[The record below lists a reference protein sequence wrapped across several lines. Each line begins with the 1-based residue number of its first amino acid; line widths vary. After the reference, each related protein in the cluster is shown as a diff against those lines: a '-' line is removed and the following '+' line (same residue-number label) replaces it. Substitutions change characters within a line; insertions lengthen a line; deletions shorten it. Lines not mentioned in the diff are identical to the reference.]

1 MARELLDD
9 QIHIA
14 FAYALGGGVWRSNGF
29 ESIGPVGPYGTF
41 GPELS
46 FGRAFGRA
54 QHPPFALAKWT
65 HDAAGVLWLGERL
78 AEAVQKQR
86 PR

>member
-29 ESIGPVGPYGTF
+29 ESIGPAGPYGTF

-46 FGRAFGRA
+46 FGPRTRARSAPVVRAGEVDARRRGRA
-54 QHPPFALAKWT
+54 LARR
-65 HDAAGVLWLGERL
+65 AAC
-78 AEAVQKQR
+78 
-86 PR
+86 